1 MEQFTIQPNGYLR
14 QSIRGFYHSEYIGG
28 TGRWSQ
34 PGTIENIICTLKN
47 DITPYPIN
55 VLQNTAQQLTEIL
68 NNDLPRISSIINR
81 TNLTVCVIPRAKVN
95 YNANQLIFKTT
106 VSEVVNRLQ
115 GFNNGT
121 NYILRTID
129 TKTTHLKW
137 GISGGGAG
145 RLPYPGITNETC
157 TISDDVRGKHILLID
172 DLYTNSVN
180 IDEDA
185 IQALLSKGANS
196 VVFYAV
202 GNTVKRTNEPPAQ
215 VIRTIPDNDDLP
227 F

>member
-1 MEQFTIQPNGYLR
+1 MEQFIILPNGYLN
-14 QSIRGFYHSEYIGG
+14 QSVRGFYHSEYLGG
-28 TGRWSQ
+28 GRWREH
-34 PGTIENIICTLKN
+34 GTIENVICTLKN
-47 DITPYPIN
+47 DITPYPLN
-55 VLQNTAQQLTEIL
+55 VLQNSAQQLSRIL
-68 NNDLPRISSIINR
+68 MSDLPQISAIIGR

-95 YNANQLIFKTT
+95 YNPNQLIFKTT
-106 VSEVVNRLQ
+106 VSEVVNNLPE
-115 GFNNGT
+115 FNNGT
-121 NYILRTID
+121 NYILRSID

-137 GISGGGAG
+137 GISGGGTG

-185 IQALLSKGANS
+185 IQALLSKGASS

-202 GNTVKRTNEPPAQ
+202 GNTVRRTNDFTTQASN
-215 VIRTIPDNDDLP
+215 TIPDNDDLP